1 MANFNDL
8 EKLINESTT
17 LCWDI
22 QESEK
27 MVKYAAFNA
36 ITEHDDKPGRIEA
49 LSKET
54 DNLSKKMDKMNDILL
69 QLKTI
74 NTTIDR
80 QIRTIEANLDSADAV
95 VNFADSIESAL
106 SFNEMEPRT

>member
-36 ITEHDDKPGRIEA
+36 ITEAGFDVGA

-54 DNLSKKMDKMNDILL
+54 ENLSKKIDKMNDILL

>member
-17 LCWDI
+17 LCWGI

-36 ITEHDDKPGRIEA
+36 ITEAGFDVGA
-49 LSKET
+49 LSTET
-54 DNLSKKMDKMNDILL
+54 ESLSKKMDKMNDILL

-74 NTTIDR
+74 HTAIDR

-95 VNFADSIESAL
+95 VNFADSIESAVE
-106 SFNEMEPRT
+106 FNKIEP